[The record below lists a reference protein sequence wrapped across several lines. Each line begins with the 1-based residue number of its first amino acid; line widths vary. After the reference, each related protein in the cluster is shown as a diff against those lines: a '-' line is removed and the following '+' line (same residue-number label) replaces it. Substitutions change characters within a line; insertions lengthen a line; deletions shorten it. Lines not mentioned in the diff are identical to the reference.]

1 MSSAAHELAVVYGY
15 ANRPPV
21 RFLFVGSTTAA
32 YFLAVI
38 ATGLGT
44 IPTSQHRNIAG
55 AFSHFF
61 FFCAYF
67 QGGE

>member
-1 MSSAAHELAVVYGY
+1 MSSAAHELAIVHGY

-21 RFLFVGSTTAA
+21 GFLFVGSTTAA

-44 IPTSQHRNIAG
+44 IPTSQHRNIDG

-61 FFCAYF
+61 SFVLTFRR
-67 QGGE
+67 